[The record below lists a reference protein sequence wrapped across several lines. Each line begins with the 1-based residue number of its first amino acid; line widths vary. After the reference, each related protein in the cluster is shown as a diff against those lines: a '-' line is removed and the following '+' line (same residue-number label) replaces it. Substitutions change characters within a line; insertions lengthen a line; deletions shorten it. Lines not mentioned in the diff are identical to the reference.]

1 MLCSYKYIV
10 QMIIFS
16 FTDVDTKF
24 YTDTSP
30 LIMGAIGG
38 VMCLIIVSQSLVIV
52 LLLQQ
57 NRRFRFDSSIQLL
70 TPCFF
75 LTFRATIKK
84 SNKVETSTNSAY
96 GVLPVREDPVYE
108 LVEL

>member
-1 MLCSYKYIV
+1 ML
-10 QMIIFS
+10 IFS

-30 LIMGAIGG
+30 LIMGTVGG
-38 VMCLIIVSQSLVIV
+38 VMCLIIVSQSLAIA

-57 NRRFRFDSSIQLL
+57 NRRFRFENSIQLF
-70 TPCFF
+70 TPCLCLF
-75 LTFRATIKK
+75 LTCRATIKK
-84 SNKVETSTNSAY
+84 SNKKVQTSSNSAY
-96 GVLPVREDPVYE
+96 GVLSLREDPVYE